1 MTTTEI
7 ETIEAII
14 GRKAKEER
22 AQATHSQSNFHLREG
37 VRISARFQRLGAEKT
52 TQVLE
57 LNLGSSSVTIF
68 VDDDTRAYLADVLA
82 NAAEA
87 LREDSVA

>member
-1 MTTTEI
+1 MTTAEI
-7 ETIEAII
+7 EGIVE
-14 GRKAKEER
+14 RKAKEER
-22 AQATHSQSNFHLREG
+22 AQATHSQSNFFLHDG
-37 VRISARFQRLGAEKT
+37 VRISARYQRLGAEKT